1 MFHLVK
7 AWEREGS
14 VHEVNGSGIF
24 SRGVSRPQDTGDNQR
39 VKVLEGEPRS
49 LRNTWG
55 QGSLEEL

>member
-1 MFHLVK
+1 M
-7 AWEREGS
+7 
-14 VHEVNGSGIF
+14 HEASGSGIF
-24 SRGVSRPQDTGDNQR
+24 FKGVSRPQDTGDNQR